1 MFAPPRALARASS
14 EQSERAPVLLQLFRA
29 ASFRQL
35 WWLRLGGGALPE
47 ARGRSDCCS
56 RRVQSKSER
65 WKEMS
70 AQRFLNTAFGVSNGG
85 LAAWGV
91 AGGAAYYFFYL
102 PEKEKADAEVL
113 RAANAERLMKQKNY
127 VEFVKEHE
135 AKQTKAGK
143 GGWFGGWFG
152 GKKQ

>member
-14 EQSERAPVLLQLFRA
+14 EQFFFARRVYGTRGGYDLV
-29 ASFRQL
+29 
-35 WWLRLGGGALPE
+35 GGALPQ
-47 ARGRSDCCS
+47 ARGPSDCCS

-85 LAAWGV
+85 LAAWGI
-91 AGGAAYYFFYL
+91 ASGAAYYFFYL

>member
-1 MFAPPRALARASS
+1 M
-14 EQSERAPVLLQLFRA
+14 V
-29 ASFRQL
+29 
-35 WWLRLGGGALPE
+35 GGALPE
-47 ARGRSDCCS
+47 ARGPPDCCS
-56 RRVQSKSER
+56 RRVKSKPEK

-135 AKQTKAGK
+135 AKQSKTGK

>member
-1 MFAPPRALARASS
+1 MRPRVLWRGRPLNSPKGHLSCCSFFARRVFGK
-14 EQSERAPVLLQLFRA
+14 RC
-29 ASFRQL
+29 
-35 WWLRLGGGALPE
+35 WLRFGGGALPE
-47 ARGRSDCCS
+47 ARGPPDCCS
-56 RRVQSKSER
+56 RRVKSKPEK

>member
-1 MFAPPRALARASS
+1 MRPR
-14 EQSERAPVLLQLFRA
+14 VLWRGRPLNSPKGHPACCSFFA

-35 WWLRLGGGALPE
+35 WWLRLGEVALPE
-47 ARGRSDCCS
+47 ARGRSDCRS
-56 RRVQSKSER
+56 RRVQGKSER

>member
-1 MFAPPRALARASS
+1 M
-14 EQSERAPVLLQLFRA
+14 V
-29 ASFRQL
+29 
-35 WWLRLGGGALPE
+35 GGALPQ
-47 ARGRSDCCS
+47 ARGPSDCCS

>member
-1 MFAPPRALARASS
+1 MRPRVLRRGRPLNSPKRHPSCCSFFARR
-14 EQSERAPVLLQLFRA
+14 VFGNA
-29 ASFRQL
+29 AGCDL
-35 WWLRLGGGALPE
+35 VGGALPE
-47 ARGRSDCCS
+47 ARGPPDCCS
-56 RRVQSKSER
+56 RRVKSKPEK

-135 AKQTKAGK
+135 AKQSKTGK